1 MCHMNNNK
9 KTIRIPLSDYDV
21 NELFRELIDGD
32 GRDEI
37 HWSFNPEG
45 TQELINVIFF
55 KEEEDE

>member
-1 MCHMNNNK
+1 MCHMNNNN

-21 NELFRELIDGD
+21 IELFRELIDGD

-45 TQELINVIFF
+45 SQELINVIFI
-55 KEEEDE
+55 KEEEDD

>member
-1 MCHMNNNK
+1 MNNNK

-32 GRDEI
+32 RDEI
-37 HWSFNPEG
+37 HWGFNPEG

-55 KEEEDE
+55 KEEEDGD

>member
-1 MCHMNNNK
+1 MNNNK

-32 GRDEI
+32 RDEI
-37 HWSFNPEG
+37 HWGFNPEG

-55 KEEEDE
+55 KEEEDD